1 MELSLVPHPE
11 GGWYRRT
18 YESRESVSLQRGE
31 RACSSS
37 ILYFLKI
44 NERSCL
50 HQLKS
55 DEIWYFHWGSPVR
68 IHQFNSGKYTQV
80 VLVTDFDLQNKPLH
94 ILSAGTV
101 FGAEC
106 MGQGSGSL
114 ISCMVSPGYE
124 DEDFSWAQIDQL
136 LRIYPEQRSIIEKL
150 SRNGSD

>member
-37 ILYFLKI
+37 ILYFLKT

-68 IHQFNSGKYTQV
+68 IHQFNSGKYTQ
-80 VLVTDFDLQNKPLH
+80 H

-150 SRNGSD
+150 SRNGLD

>member
-37 ILYFLKI
+37 ILYFLKT

-50 HQLKS
+50 HKLKS

-80 VLVTDFDLQNKPLH
+80 VLGTDFDLQNKPQH

-106 MGQGSGSL
+106 MGQGSG
-114 ISCMVSPGYE
+114 
-124 DEDFSWAQIDQL
+124 
-136 LRIYPEQRSIIEKL
+136 
-150 SRNGSD
+150 

>member
-37 ILYFLKI
+37 ILYFLKT

-55 DEIWYFHWGSPVR
+55 DEIWYFHWEARSEFINLIRENIPKLFWELILICKTNPNIFFLQVPFLGPNAWGRGVVR
-68 IHQFNSGKYTQV
+68 
-80 VLVTDFDLQNKPLH
+80 
-94 ILSAGTV
+94 
-101 FGAEC
+101 
-106 MGQGSGSL
+106 
-114 ISCMVSPGYE
+114 
-124 DEDFSWAQIDQL
+124 
-136 LRIYPEQRSIIEKL
+136 
-150 SRNGSD
+150 